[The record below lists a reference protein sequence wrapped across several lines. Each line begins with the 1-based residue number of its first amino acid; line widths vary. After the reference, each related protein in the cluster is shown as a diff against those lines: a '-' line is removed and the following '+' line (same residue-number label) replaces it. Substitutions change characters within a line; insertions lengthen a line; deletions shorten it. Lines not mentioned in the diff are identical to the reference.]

1 MNPIIITAIIAV
13 AAFILTI
20 FSADW
25 LNQRHVDR
33 LINQLDMKFDAKL
46 DALRSE
52 MKALRSEMMAE
63 FAKVHAEI
71 QNLSQRVEALTQ
83 RVDRIERQLDTI
95 FKPTLPRT

>member
-1 MNPIIITAIIAV
+1 MNPIIITAIIA
-13 AAFILTI
+13 AATFILTI

-25 LNQRHVDR
+25 LNQRHIDR
-33 LINQLDMKFDAKL
+33 LIGQLDLKFDAKL

-71 QNLSQRVEALTQ
+71 QNLSQRVDALTQ

-95 FKPTLPRT
+95 FKPTLPRA